1 MNFSKR
7 FQVKPGQRVK
17 LADFDPDDTAG
28 LNKKEVKDRLEENVE
43 KLADWQYRLY
53 AENRRAVLLILQ
65 GMDTCGKDGTIAHV
79 TCGLNPQGC
88 RVTSFKQ
95 PSSVEQEHDF
105 LWRIHRA
112 VPGRGQIGIF
122 NRSHYEDVLIVR
134 VHDLVP
140 KAVWSR
146 RYDQINQFEKILAG
160 SDVTVLKFFL
170 YISKE
175 EQLERLRAR
184 LQDPTKLWK
193 FNPDDLKERKH
204 WKDYMTAYEDALSR
218 CSTKEAPWFII
229 PANKKWARN
238 LIVSQILLETLQRM
252 RPQYPK
258 PTVNPKTIKL

>member
-1 MNFSKR
+1 LNFTKR
-7 FQVKPGQRVK
+7 FQVKPGRRVK

-28 LNKKEVKDRLEENVE
+28 LHKKEVKDRLEENVE

-53 AENRRAVLLILQ
+53 AENKRAVLLILQ

-79 TCGLNPQGC
+79 MCGLNPQGC
-88 RVTSFKQ
+88 RITSFKQ
-95 PSSVEQEHDF
+95 PSSNELEHDF

-122 NRSHYEDVLIVR
+122 NRSHYEEVLIVR
-134 VHDLVP
+134 VHELVP

-160 SDVTVLKFFL
+160 NDVTVVKFFL
-170 YISKE
+170 HISKK
-175 EQLERLRAR
+175 EQLERLKAR

-193 FNPDDLKERKH
+193 FNPDDLKERKR
-204 WKDYMTAYEDALSR
+204 WKDYMAAYEDALSR

-229 PANKKWARN
+229 PSNKKWARN

-258 PTVNPKTIKL
+258 PTVDPKKFKL